1 MRRRYGTG
9 KLRTDVREYKK
20 EDVNPMASLVNLT
33 DAMLVLAVGIMIAV
47 VIGWNVD
54 IRKVDSGTQIQTIHS
69 DDLQTV
75 DEEEL
80 EEGQSELEEVGTLL
94 YDKNTD
100 TYYVVQ

>member
-9 KLRTDVREYKK
+9 RLRAGTRECKK
-20 EDVNPMASLVNLT
+20 EEVNPMASLVNLT

-47 VIGWNVD
+47 VRGWNVD
-54 IRKVDSGTQIQTIHS
+54 IRKMDSDTQIRTIHN
-69 DDLQTV
+69 DDLRTV
-75 DEEEL
+75 EEEEL